1 MSPVRD
7 GNGTIIGA
15 SKIARDITE
24 RKQTKRAMAEAQ
36 GLATTTESIGDAVLA
51 TDTEARISY
60 LNPVA
65 ERLLGCSI
73 AETIGQPLDK
83 FFTIVNAETRQTVG
97 SPVER
102 VLREGTVA
110 GLANHTVLLRRDG
123 TEVPIDDIA
132 APIKDADGRLLGVVL
147 VFRDVSDRYTAAR
160 QAVLLSS
167 IVASSDDAIVS
178 KDLTGTITSWNR
190 GAERMF
196 GYTAEEMIGSS
207 TCDYSHRPSFGRSRD
222 RVKAPAR
229 RARGP
234 L

>member
-1 MSPVRD
+1 M
-7 GNGTIIGA
+7 
-15 SKIARDITE
+15 
-24 RKQTKRAMAEAQ
+24 
-36 GLATTTESIGDAVLA
+36 
-51 TDTEARISY
+51 
-60 LNPVA
+60 
-65 ERLLGCSI
+65 
-73 AETIGQPLDK
+73 
-83 FFTIVNAETRQTVG
+83 
-97 SPVER
+97 
-102 VLREGTVA
+102 
-110 GLANHTVLLRRDG
+110 ANHTVLLRRDG

-207 TCDYSHRPSFGRSRD
+207 ILRIIPTDRHSEEVAIVSSSGAASAWTIMKRSDAKRMDAFSMCRSRS
-222 RVKAPAR
+222 P
-229 RARGP
+229 P
-234 L
+234 